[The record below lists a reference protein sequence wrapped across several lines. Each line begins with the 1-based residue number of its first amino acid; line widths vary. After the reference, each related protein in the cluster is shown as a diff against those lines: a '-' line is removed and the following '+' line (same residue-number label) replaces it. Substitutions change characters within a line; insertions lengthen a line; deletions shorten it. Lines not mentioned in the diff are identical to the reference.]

1 MIALARIHSEARSAG
16 AVTPGARSTQA
27 RLTGA
32 VSEASTGTGTE
43 AITEA
48 SSNGRTAD
56 FGSADEGSN
65 PSAST
70 RITGRNANQR
80 AELRPLPVPGK
91 TLLVALGPLPRG
103 LIGDVARELQQ
114 VFGPP
119 AALAPPQQRP
129 AYAFNKDRSQYHS
142 TAILRRLAHSRA
154 PGETVPV
161 LGLTDVDLFIPDLP
175 FVLGEADRDSMSAVV
190 SVARLQHSHDGRPV
204 EPERLRRRIQVEAV
218 HELGHLLGLSHCL
231 DSRCAMYL
239 SHKASDSD
247 RKGPGVC
254 AACKGALGLA

>member
-1 MIALARIHSEARSAG
+1 MIALARIHSEARS
-16 AVTPGARSTQA
+16 
-27 RLTGA
+27 
-32 VSEASTGTGTE
+32 
-43 AITEA
+43 TEA

-70 RITGRNANQR
+70 RTSGGRNANQR
-80 AELRPLPVPGK
+80 AELRPLSLPER
-91 TLLVALGPLPRG
+91 TLLVPLGPLPRG
-103 LIGDVARELQQ
+103 LLDDVARELQA
-114 VFGPP
+114 VYGP
-119 AALAPPQQRP
+119 AAALGPPQQRP
-129 AYAFNKDRSQYHS
+129 AYAFNKDRDQYHS
-142 TAILRRLAHSRA
+142 TAILRRLALSRG

-175 FVLGEADRDSMSAVV
+175 FVFGEADRDAMSAVV
-190 SVARLQHSHDGRPV
+190 SVARLQHGPEGRPV
-204 EPERLRRRIQVEAV
+204 EPERLRRRAQVEAV

-239 SHKASDSD
+239 SHKPSDSD